1 VQGIDLLGD
10 NGGNASPVRRSPS
23 LTSFMPT
30 SEACAETTTCPSI
43 DSLSVRLDHFLNTR
57 RGVVMSPMPMS
68 TSSQLAAPIHSVSS
82 ASRCCWEARRP
93 TLIDI

>member
-1 VQGIDLLGD
+1 MQGIDLLGD

-57 RGVVMSPMPMS
+57 RGVVISPMPMS
-68 TSSQLAAPIHSVSS
+68 TSSQPGAPYSFSVVCIVLL
-82 ASRCCWEARRP
+82 SRGTST
-93 TLIDI
+93 TL

>member
-30 SEACAETTTCPSI
+30 NEACAETTTCPSI

-57 RGVVMSPMPMS
+57 RGVVISPMPMS
-68 TSSQLAAPIHSVSS
+68 TSSQLAAPYSFSVVCIALLLGGTST
-82 ASRCCWEARRP
+82 
-93 TLIDI
+93 TL